1 MESSY
6 DAKPWLRFYPSGVPE
21 EVEVPPVPLPAL
33 LDDAVARYPRRRALA
48 FFGRTLTY
56 QQLRTA
62 VDHVAAGLRRLGVV
76 KGDRVAIILPN
87 CPQQVI
93 AFYAT
98 LRLGAI
104 VVQHNP
110 LYTAPEL
117 HHQLADCGAKVA
129 IVFDRVYTTLAEARP
144 GTRVE
149 HVVVTSLV
157 DYLPG
162 RKRLALRLPLERA
175 RQAREELLADLPPG
189 ADVLP
194 FKELLRA
201 DTERLRPAVVD
212 PARDLAL
219 LQYTGGTTG
228 RPKGAMLTHRNLV
241 ANAYQTR
248 AWDPQIR
255 DGKEVTVAVLPLFH
269 AFGLTF
275 CLTTTVLFGGTVV
288 LLPRFDVDMLLAAI
302 GKWKPTI
309 LPGVPPIY
317 AQLIASP
324 QARRYKLASIRTCVS
339 GAMRLP
345 RETVRDFQAATGARL
360 VQGYGLTET
369 SPVAMANPLNGNARH
384 VSVGVPV
391 PSTQARIVNETDPD
405 TVMPVGAAGELVVR
419 GPQAFHGY
427 WNQLQDSA
435 QVLRGGWVHTGDIA
449 FMSPDGFFTLI
460 DRKRDV
466 IMVSG
471 FSVFPSEIEDVV
483 RSHPAVQD
491 CAVIGVPDAYRG
503 EAVKACVIVEPGY
516 GLTDEDLR
524 AHCARYLVNYKVPSL
539 VEARDEL
546 PRNMLGKVL
555 RRLLR
560 EEHGAH
566 PLSNLARQQPESE

>member
-1 MESSY
+1 MENAY
-6 DAKPWLRFYPSGVPE
+6 DAKPWLRFYPAGVPE
-21 EVEVPPVPLPAL
+21 EVDVPPVPLTAL
-33 LDDAVARYPRRRALA
+33 LDDAAARYPRRRALA

-56 QQLRTA
+56 QQLRTTI
-62 VDHVAAGLRRLGVV
+62 DHAAAGLRRLGVN

-93 AFYAT
+93 TFYAA
-98 LRLGAI
+98 LRLGAV

-110 LYTAPEL
+110 LYTPPEL
-117 HHQLADCGAKVA
+117 HHQLVDCGAKVA
-129 IVFDRVYTTLAEARP
+129 VVFDRAYEALAEALP
-144 GTRVE
+144 GTRLE

-157 DYLPG
+157 DYLPR
-162 RKRLALRLPLERA
+162 RKRLALRLPLKRA
-175 RQAREELLADLPPG
+175 REMRQELVADLPDE

-194 FKELLRA
+194 FGELLRA

-212 PARDLAL
+212 PVRDLAL

-228 RPKGAMLTHRNLV
+228 SPKGAMLSHRNLV
-241 ANAYQTR
+241 ANAYQTK

-255 DGKEVTVAVLPLFH
+255 EGKEVTVAVLPLFH

-275 CLTTTVLFGGTVV
+275 CLTTTLLIGGTIV
-288 LLPRFDVDMLLAAI
+288 LLPRFDVDMLLGTI
-302 GKWKPTI
+302 DKWKPTI

-317 AQLIASP
+317 AQLIGSP
-324 QARRYKLASIRTCVS
+324 QARKHKLGSIRTCVS

-369 SPVAMANPLNGNARH
+369 SPVAMANPLDGNARH

-391 PSTQARIVNETDPD
+391 PSTQARIVSETDPD

-419 GPQAFHGY
+419 GPQAFQGY

-471 FSVFPSEIEDVV
+471 FSVFPSEIEDVI
-483 RSHPAVQD
+483 RTHPAVQD
-491 CAVIGVPDAYRG
+491 CAVIGIPDQYRG
-503 EAVKACVIVEPGY
+503 ETVKACVIVEPGY
-516 GLTDEDLR
+516 GLTDEDLQ
-524 AHCARYLVNYKVPSL
+524 AHCARHLVNYKVPSL

-555 RRLLR
+555 RRVLR

-566 PLSNLARQQPESE
+566 PLSNLAGQPDPE